1 LKFLDAHHHFWDISS
16 NYHPWLCDEPQIPFR
31 YGNYAAIRTNYL
43 PNDYEDD
50 AVAVEIIGSVHV
62 EAEWNPEDPVGETR
76 WLTDITQTCEHP
88 VVFVVKACLDQDNIE
103 EVLADHSAFPQVRGI
118 RQKPTATEQ
127 NALRSRGLPGSMD
140 DPNWRDGYAKLERLG
155 YSFDLQIP
163 YWHLDQATDLAADFP
178 ETTLVINHTGLPSD
192 RSDLGFSAW
201 SNAIEQVAQKPN
213 VMIKISGLGQTN
225 QPWTVESNRNIVL
238 RALDIFGPDRCMFAS
253 NFPVDRLCGD
263 LDAILLGF
271 RAIVNTLTETTV
283 DALFHGNAARIYRFS
298 L

>member
-1 LKFLDAHHHFWDISS
+1 MKFLDAHHHFWDISS

-238 RALDIFGPDRCMFAS
+238 RALEIFGPDRCMFAS

-271 RAIVNTLTETTV
+271 REIVNTLTETTV

>member
-1 LKFLDAHHHFWDISS
+1 
-16 NYHPWLCDEPQIPFR
+16 
-31 YGNYAAIRTNYL
+31 
-43 PNDYEDD
+43 
-50 AVAVEIIGSVHV
+50 
-62 EAEWNPEDPVGETR
+62 
-76 WLTDITQTCEHP
+76 
-88 VVFVVKACLDQDNIE
+88 VVFVVQACLDQDNIGK
-103 EVLADHSAFPQVRGI
+103 VLADHSAFPQVRGI

-127 NALRSRGLPGSMD
+127 NALRPRGLPGSMD

-163 YWHLDQATDLAADFP
+163 YWHLDQAADLAADFP

-201 SNAIEQVAQKPN
+201 SNAIEQAAQKPN

-225 QPWTVESNRNIVL
+225 HPWTVESNRNIVL
-238 RALDIFGPDRCMFAS
+238 RALDIFEPDRCMFAS

-263 LDAILLGF
+263 LNAILLGF
-271 RAIVNTLTETTV
+271 REIVNTLTETTV

>member
-1 LKFLDAHHHFWDISS
+1 MKFLDAHHHFWDIGS

-43 PNDYEDD
+43 PKDYASDTAE
-50 AVAVEIIGSVHV
+50 VEIMGSVHV
-62 EAEWNPEDPVGETR
+62 EAEWNPHDPVGETR
-76 WLTDITQTCEHP
+76 WLTDITRTCEHP
-88 VVFVVKACLDQDNIE
+88 IVFVVQACLDQDNIE

-127 NALRSRGLPGSMD
+127 HAHRHRGLPGSMD
-140 DPNWRDGYAKLERLG
+140 DPNWRDGYAKLEPLG

-163 YWHLDQATDLAADFP
+163 YWHLDQAADLAADFP

-192 RSDLGFSAW
+192 RSDLGFSTW
-201 SNAIEQVAQKPN
+201 SNAIEQVALKPN
-213 VMIKISGLGQTN
+213 VMIKISGLGQTDH
-225 QPWTVESNRNIVL
+225 PWTVESNRNIVL

-263 LDAILLGF
+263 LDTILLGF
-271 RAIVNTLTETTV
+271 REIVNTLPETTV
-283 DALFHGNAARIYRFS
+283 DALFHRNAARIYRFS

>member
-1 LKFLDAHHHFWDISS
+1 MKFLDAHHHFWDISS

-50 AVAVEIIGSVHV
+50 AAAVEIIGSVHI

-76 WLTDITQTCEHP
+76 WLTDITQTCKHP
-88 VVFVVKACLDQDNIE
+88 VVFVVQACLDQDNIE

-163 YWHLDQATDLAADFP
+163 YWPLDQATDLAADFP

>member
-1 LKFLDAHHHFWDISS
+1 MKFLDAHHHFWDISS

-271 RAIVNTLTETTV
+271 REIVNTLTETTV

>member
-1 LKFLDAHHHFWDISS
+1 MKFLDAHHHFWDISS

-50 AVAVEIIGSVHV
+50 AAAVEIIGSVHV

-76 WLTDITQTCEHP
+76 WLTDITQTCKHP
-88 VVFVVKACLDQDNIE
+88 VVFVVQACLDQDNIE

-271 RAIVNTLTETTV
+271 REIVNTLTETTV

>member
-1 LKFLDAHHHFWDISS
+1 MKFLDAHHHFWDIGS

-43 PNDYEDD
+43 PKDYASDTAE
-50 AVAVEIIGSVHV
+50 VEIMGSVHV
-62 EAEWNPEDPVGETR
+62 EAEWNPHDPVGETR

-88 VVFVVKACLDQDNIE
+88 IVFVVQACLDQDNIE
-103 EVLADHSAFPQVRGI
+103 KVLSEHSAFPQVRGV

-127 NALRSRGLPGSMD
+127 NALRPRGLPGSMD
-140 DPNWRDGYAKLERLG
+140 DPNWRDGYAKLEPLG

-163 YWHLDQATDLAADFP
+163 YWHLDQAADLAADFP

-201 SNAIEQVAQKPN
+201 SNAIEQVALKPN

-225 QPWTVESNRNIVL
+225 HPWTVESNRNIVL
-238 RALDIFGPDRCMFAS
+238 RALEIFGPDRCMFAS

-263 LDAILLGF
+263 LDTILLGF
-271 RAIVNTLTETTV
+271 REIVNTLPETTV
-283 DALFHGNAARIYRFS
+283 DALFHRNAARIYRFN

>member
-1 LKFLDAHHHFWDISS
+1 MKFLDAHHHFWDISS

-163 YWHLDQATDLAADFP
+163 YWHLDQAAELAADFP

-201 SNAIEQVAQKPN
+201 SNAIEQAAQKPN

-271 RAIVNTLTETTV
+271 REIVNTLTETTV

>member
-1 LKFLDAHHHFWDISS
+1 MKFLDAHHHFWDISS

-50 AVAVEIIGSVHV
+50 AAAVEIIGSVHI

-76 WLTDITQTCEHP
+76 WLTDITQTCKHP
-88 VVFVVKACLDQDNIE
+88 VVFVVQACLDQDNIE

-201 SNAIEQVAQKPN
+201 SNAIEQVAEKPN

-271 RAIVNTLTETTV
+271 REIVNTLTETTV

>member
-1 LKFLDAHHHFWDISS
+1 MKFLDAHHHFWDISS

-50 AVAVEIIGSVHV
+50 AAAVEIIGSVHV

-76 WLTDITQTCEHP
+76 WLTDITQTCKHP
-88 VVFVVKACLDQDNIE
+88 VVFVVQACLDQDNIGK
-103 EVLADHSAFPQVRGI
+103 VLADHSAFPQVRGV
-118 RQKPTATEQ
+118 RQKPTATKQ
-127 NALRSRGLPGSMD
+127 NTLRQRGLAGSMD

-163 YWHLDQATDLAADFP
+163 YWHLDQAADLAADFP

-201 SNAIEQVAQKPN
+201 SNAIEQAAQKPN

-225 QPWTVESNRNIVL
+225 QSWTVESNRNIVL

-263 LDAILLGF
+263 LDTILLGF
-271 RAIVNTLTETTV
+271 REIVNTLTETTV

>member
-163 YWHLDQATDLAADFP
+163 YWHLDQAAELAADFP

-271 RAIVNTLTETTV
+271 REIVNTLTETTV

>member
-1 LKFLDAHHHFWDISS
+1 MKFLDAHHHFWDISS

-127 NALRSRGLPGSMD
+127 NALRPRGLPGSMD

-213 VMIKISGLGQTN
+213 VMIKI
-225 QPWTVESNRNIVL
+225 
-238 RALDIFGPDRCMFAS
+238 
-253 NFPVDRLCGD
+253 
-263 LDAILLGF
+263 
-271 RAIVNTLTETTV
+271 
-283 DALFHGNAARIYRFS
+283 
-298 L
+298 

>member
-1 LKFLDAHHHFWDISS
+1 MKFLDAHHHFWDISS

-50 AVAVEIIGSVHV
+50 AAAVEIIGSVHV

-76 WLTDITQTCEHP
+76 WLTDITQTCKHP
-88 VVFVVKACLDQDNIE
+88 VVFVVQACLDQDNIE

-163 YWHLDQATDLAADFP
+163 YWHLDQAAELAADFP

>member
-1 LKFLDAHHHFWDISS
+1 MKFLDAHHHFWDISS

-76 WLTDITQTCEHP
+76 WLTDITQTCKHP
-88 VVFVVKACLDQDNIE
+88 VVFVVQACLDQDNIE

-163 YWHLDQATDLAADFP
+163 YWHLDQAAELAADFP

-201 SNAIEQVAQKPN
+201 SNAIEQAAQKPN

-238 RALDIFGPDRCMFAS
+238 RALEIFGPDRCMFAS

-263 LDAILLGF
+263 MDAILLGF

>member
-1 LKFLDAHHHFWDISS
+1 MKFLDAHHHFWDISS

-50 AVAVEIIGSVHV
+50 AAAVEIIGSVHV

-76 WLTDITQTCEHP
+76 WLTDITQTCKHP
-88 VVFVVKACLDQDNIE
+88 VVFVVQACLDQDNIGK
-103 EVLADHSAFPQVRGI
+103 VLADHSAFPQVRGI
-118 RQKPTATEQ
+118 RQKPTATKQ
-127 NALRSRGLPGSMD
+127 NTLRPRGLPGSMD
-140 DPNWRDGYAKLERLG
+140 DRNWRDGYAKLERLG

-163 YWHLDQATDLAADFP
+163 YWHLDQAADLAADFP

-201 SNAIEQVAQKPN
+201 SNALEQAAQKPN

-225 QPWTVESNRNIVL
+225 QSWTVESNRNIVL

-263 LDAILLGF
+263 LDTILLGF
-271 RAIVNTLTETTV
+271 REIVNTLTETTV

>member
-50 AVAVEIIGSVHV
+50 AAAVEIIGSVHI

-76 WLTDITQTCEHP
+76 WLTDITQTCKHP
-88 VVFVVKACLDQDNIE
+88 VVFVVQACLDQDNIE

-271 RAIVNTLTETTV
+271 REIVNTLTETTV

>member
-1 LKFLDAHHHFWDISS
+1 MKFLDAHHHFWDISS

-201 SNAIEQVAQKPN
+201 SNAIEQAAQKPN

-271 RAIVNTLTETTV
+271 REIVNTLTETTV